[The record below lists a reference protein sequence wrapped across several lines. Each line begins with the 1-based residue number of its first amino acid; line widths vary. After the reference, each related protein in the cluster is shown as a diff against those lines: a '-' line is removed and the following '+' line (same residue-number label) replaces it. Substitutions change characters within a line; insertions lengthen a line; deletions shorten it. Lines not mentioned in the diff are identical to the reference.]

1 LEEISQLGARFY
13 DFCERFR
20 PAMRTKTN
28 DTSGYGVEYVSGLLR
43 LPTQR
48 TIVNISRQTGV
59 APQNMQQFISDSPW
73 AAGRVIGQV
82 QAEVKV
88 HPAFAGA
95 VLVVDESAEAK
106 AGEVSVGAGRQ
117 YNGRLGKVDLSQ
129 VGVFVSLVTP
139 QTHLWLDGDLFL
151 PQAWFDEAQ
160 APLRQQVG
168 IPQART
174 FQTKPQLS
182 WQIIQRIR
190 ARGINF
196 AAVTMD
202 ALYGRNVELCRR
214 LDEAHIEYYGDIP
227 ANTVVYLDLP
237 RLETVFTKRGQPAKR
252 KRVVAQARYEVRQL
266 LDHPDL
272 NWQPMTLRPTERGY
286 LRADWARCRVWLLDG
301 ERRYQRWL
309 LIRREPKRV
318 TYTLS
323 NASVNTSLHTMAWR
337 HCHRVFIERDNQDG
351 KSELGWDEFQTLKY
365 RAWEHQLGL
374 TILASW
380 FVADVRLDWQARFA
394 HAPAV
399 LAQYQADILP
409 LLSVSNVRTLLLA
422 ALPLPQLTPEQATA
436 LVIQHL
442 VNRTRS
448 RQSRRRKARDPAT

>member
-1 LEEISQLGARFY
+1 LEEISQLGTRFY
-13 DFCERFR
+13 DFSDRFR

-28 DTSGYGVEYVSGLLR
+28 DTSAYGVAYVSGLLR
-43 LPTQR
+43 LPNQR
-48 TIVNISRQTGV
+48 TIVNISRQSGV
-59 APQNMQQFISDSPW
+59 AAQNMQQFMSDSPW
-73 AAGRVIGQV
+73 LAGRVIEQV
-82 QAEVKV
+82 QAEVKG
-88 HPAFAGA
+88 HPAFSAA
-95 VLVVDESAEAK
+95 VLVVDESADEK

-139 QTHLWLDGDLFL
+139 QAHLWLDGELFL
-151 PQAWFDEAQ
+151 PQAWFDEGQ
-160 APLRQQVG
+160 APLRQRLG
-168 IPQART
+168 IPEERT

-190 ARGINF
+190 ARGIHF
-196 AAVTMD
+196 EAVTMD
-202 ALYGRNVELCRR
+202 DLYGRNVELCRH
-214 LDEAHIEYYGDIP
+214 LAEAKIEYYGDIP
-227 ANTVVYLDLP
+227 VNTVVYLDLP
-237 RLETVFTKRGQPAKR
+237 HLQTVYTKQGKPAKR
-252 KRVVAQARYEVRQL
+252 KRVVAQERYEVRQL

-272 NWQPMTLRPTERGY
+272 DWQSMSVRSTERGH
-286 LRADWARCRVWLLDG
+286 LTADWARCRVWLMDG

-309 LIRREPKRV
+309 LIRRQTKRV

-323 NASVNTSLHTMAWR
+323 NAPVNTSLATMAWR
-337 HCHRVFIERDNQDG
+337 HCHRVFIERDNQDS

-365 RAWEHQLGL
+365 RAWQHQLGL

-380 FVADVRLDWQARFA
+380 FIAEVRLDWQARFA
-394 HAPAV
+394 HDPA
-399 LAQYQADILP
+399 LLRQYQADLLP

-448 RQSRRRKARDPAT
+448 RQSRRRKARVPAT

>member
-1 LEEISQLGARFY
+1 
-13 DFCERFR
+13 
-20 PAMRTKTN
+20 MRTKTN
-28 DTSGYGVEYVSGLLR
+28 DTSGYGVQYVSGLLR
-43 LPTQR
+43 LPTKR

-73 AAGRVIGQV
+73 VAGRVIEQV

-95 VLVVDESAEAK
+95 VLVVDESADEK
-106 AGEVSVGAGRQ
+106 AGESSVGAGRQ

-139 QTHLWLDGDLFL
+139 QAHLWLDGELFL
-151 PQAWFDEAQ
+151 PQAWFDEAHVF
-160 APLRQQVG
+160 LRQRVG
-168 IPQART
+168 IPEERT
-174 FQTKPQLS
+174 FQTKPQLT
-182 WQIIQRIR
+182 WQIIQRVR
-190 ARGINF
+190 ARGIPF
-196 AAVTMD
+196 EAVTMD
-202 ALYGRNVELCRR
+202 DLYGRNVELCRR

-237 RLETVFTKRGQPAKR
+237 RLETVRTKRGQPAKR
-252 KRVVAQARYEVRQL
+252 KRVVAQQRYEVRQL
-266 LDHPDL
+266 LDHPNLD
-272 NWQPMTLRPTERGY
+272 WQPMRLRSTERGY
-286 LRADWARCRVWLLDG
+286 LTADWARCRVWLLDG

-309 LIRREPKRV
+309 LIRREAKRV

-323 NASVNTSLHTMAWR
+323 NAPVKTSLYTMAWR
-337 HCHRVFIERDNQDG
+337 HCHRVFIERDHQDG

-365 RAWEHQLGL
+365 RAWQHQLGL

-380 FVADVRLDWQARFA
+380 FVADVRLDWQIRFA
-394 HAPAV
+394 HHPALLV
-399 LAQYQADILP
+399 QYQTDLLP

-422 ALPLPQLTPEQATA
+422 ALPLPQLTPEQATM

-448 RQSRRRKARDPAT
+448 RQSRRRKARDPTP

>member
-82 QAEVKV
+82 QAEVKA

-318 TYTLS
+318 T
-323 NASVNTSLHTMAWR
+323 
-337 HCHRVFIERDNQDG
+337 
-351 KSELGWDEFQTLKY
+351 
-365 RAWEHQLGL
+365 
-374 TILASW
+374 
-380 FVADVRLDWQARFA
+380 
-394 HAPAV
+394 
-399 LAQYQADILP
+399 
-409 LLSVSNVRTLLLA
+409 
-422 ALPLPQLTPEQATA
+422 
-436 LVIQHL
+436 
-442 VNRTRS
+442 
-448 RQSRRRKARDPAT
+448 